1 MRINRHDKD
10 VLKEWLISHED
21 KLIELTLNYATQHN
35 YTQYTSTLKEAWR
48 RSIEGLSQS
57 IIVTLQQS
65 DQVPELGPDED
76 LVADP
81 CTDFGV
87 LEAKRHR
94 ARGVNLAMFL
104 GLMKYYRQA
113 YLDLAEASTS
123 FLEPACVRLL
133 INRVFDRIELA
144 YCTEWAG
151 IKGEVQIKELS
162 DSNLLLTNEKNK
174 YLTLFES
181 LSSPVILCDQQGKV
195 DNYNHA
201 AGRLLLGTTTPGSR
215 YYAEQRSDLD
225 PPALQQELARMVVE
239 GNRRLDLEKV
249 YSTPDGEK
257 TFHVQIER
265 MLDVSQKFSG
275 YTILFNDISERLHW
289 SKRLQQVNNNQT
301 RLAEDLNQTRQR
313 LVQSEKLAAVG
324 QLSAGIAHE
333 INTPVQ
339 YIGDNTHFLEKA
351 FSDLNNLADGF
362 KTLLEAAKQGPLDT
376 GLISDLE
383 DQLAEVE
390 PDYLFQEIPGAIDQ
404 SLQGVE
410 KIASIVSAMKVFAG
424 PETLER
430 VETDIN
436 LAITSTINVS
446 TNVWKYHA
454 EIVTELEPQLPLISC
469 IPQELNQ
476 ALLNLIA
483 NAADA
488 IKATEGEQTEKGRIT
503 ISTAIEDDWIVIE
516 VSDTGSGIPEE
527 IKSKIF
533 DPFFTTKAVGKGIGQ
548 GLNVVYHTIVV
559 QHRGLIDVET
569 ELGRGTCF
577 QIRLPRNPLAEP
589 LVDKVSEV
597 KRL

>member
-10 VLKEWLISHED
+10 VLKEWLISSED

-76 LVADP
+76 LVADA

-275 YTILFNDISERLHW
+275 YTILFNDITERLHW

-362 KTLLEAAKQGPLDT
+362 KALLEAAKQGSLDT